1 YQVVNYSKHKFF
13 AIFALATSLSAT
25 TIKVQFINAPN
36 GGTAERTVDGG
47 TNWTSPGFSMLNMRI
62 ADSFNYLTFC
72 LEPLQS
78 VSASILDYNVVSL
91 DQAAT
96 NIGGMGATKANFVR
110 ELIGRFYPNLN
121 VALPD
126 IQAGAMQMALWEI
139 IREDKA
145 TYGFNVSTGLVR
157 YRNENIAMMAQAQ
170 TYLNALDGTG
180 PKAMNLIAYTNANQQ
195 DILFQTPEPA
205 TFALIGG
212 ALISLG
218 ALRRRQK
225 N

>member
-1 YQVVNYSKHKFF
+1 MKQIFF
-13 AIFALATSLSAT
+13 AILALTTSLSAS
-25 TIKVQFINAPN
+25 TIKVQFISAPN
-36 GGTAERTVDGG
+36 SGSAQRTVDGG
-47 TNWTSPGFSMLNMRI
+47 ANWTSPGFSMLNMRI
-62 ADSFNYLTFC
+62 DNSFNYLTFC
-72 LEPLQS
+72 LEPLQP
-78 VSASILDYNVVSL
+78 VSPSILDYDVVSL
-91 DQAAT
+91 DQATT
-96 NIGGMGATKANFVR
+96 NIGGMGLAKADFVR

-145 TYGFNVSTGLVR
+145 ANGFNVLTGLVR

-170 TYLNALDGTG
+170 IYLDALDGTG
-180 PKAMNLIAYTNANQQ
+180 PKAMNLIAFNNAVQQ

-205 TFALIGG
+205 TFALIGS

-218 ALRRRQK
+218 AFRRRTK
-225 N
+225 NKA